1 LPQATCGAASKATAE
16 RGFSTAVSARLAHPL
31 LDPVALLID
40 KAMIGCGIATRGNLT
55 KEE

>member
-1 LPQATCGAASKATAE
+1 MLLQKPPRKEIFRQLF
-16 RGFSTAVSARLAHPL
+16 RRLAHPL

-40 KAMIGCGIATRGNLT
+40 KAMIECGIATRGNLT